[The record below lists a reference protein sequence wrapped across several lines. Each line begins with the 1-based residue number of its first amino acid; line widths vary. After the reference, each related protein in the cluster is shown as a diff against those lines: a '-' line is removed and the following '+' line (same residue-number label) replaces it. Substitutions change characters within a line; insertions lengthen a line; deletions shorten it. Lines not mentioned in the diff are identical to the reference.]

1 MDAPVDNEL
10 CLGPR
15 LGPRASVRD
24 ANVLYS
30 RMLRSSVK
38 GGPTEPSTSAFDPI
52 LIGLSAIPPRLE
64 FGGPAQAQ
72 CPCADRRS
80 VTPRDGF
87 RRATSSATVRWH
99 VAAEFRRSGPIDRQ
113 NGVVS
118 THPNNPYWDQQAD
131 QPIVIYRQDWD
142 EALADGFVTREHI
155 ALRLLGI
162 VQYAYGVHDGD
173 VVAYDEDGFVSAL
186 IAEGLPMS
194 NGVKLEIYSGDHNPP
209 HAHIKIPGVSRGRLT
224 INLETFKI
232 EQQLPDGW
240 SKKGRQIEKEALA
253 NIAKLTEWWNKN
265 RGPEARSL
273 PTP

>member
-1 MDAPVDNEL
+1 MAH
-10 CLGPR
+10 
-15 LGPRASVRD
+15 
-24 ANVLYS
+24 
-30 RMLRSSVK
+30 
-38 GGPTEPSTSAFDPI
+38 
-52 LIGLSAIPPRLE
+52 
-64 FGGPAQAQ
+64 
-72 CPCADRRS
+72 
-80 VTPRDGF
+80 VT
-87 RRATSSATVRWH
+87 
-99 VAAEFRRSGPIDRQ
+99 AEFRRRGPIDRQ

-131 QPIVIYRQDWD
+131 QPIVIYRHDWD

-155 ALRLLGI
+155 VLRLLGI
-162 VQYAYGVHDGD
+162 VQHAYGVHDGD
-173 VVAYDEDGFVSAL
+173 FVAYDEDGFVSAL

-253 NIAKLTEWWNKN
+253 NVAKLTEWWNKN
-265 RGPEARSL
+265 RGPDSRSL